1 MSSEGGVDFVFTR
14 VRIRFKSEF
23 EICSEI
29 TDLHPAFEIFP
40 FSKSEVNQ
48 FPHLYPR
55 SEENGAEES
64 VCDASH
70 KELVPPCRSRVE

>member
-14 VRIRFKSEF
+14 VRIRFKTEF

-40 FSKSEVNQ
+40 FFK
-48 FPHLYPR
+48 R
-55 SEENGAEES
+55 
-64 VCDASH
+64 
-70 KELVPPCRSRVE
+70 